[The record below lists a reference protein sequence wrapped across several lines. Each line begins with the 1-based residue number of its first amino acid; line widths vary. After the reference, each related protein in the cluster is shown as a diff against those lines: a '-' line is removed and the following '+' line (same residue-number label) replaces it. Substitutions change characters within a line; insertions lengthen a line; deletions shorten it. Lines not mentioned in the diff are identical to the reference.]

1 MKLLTNTN
9 NAVYYRRIMGNATY
23 NAAGQ
28 LVPTWAAAPAGVVID
43 NGASRWRVQFG
54 ATLRF

>member
-1 MKLLTNTN
+1 
-9 NAVYYRRIMGNATY
+9 MGNATY